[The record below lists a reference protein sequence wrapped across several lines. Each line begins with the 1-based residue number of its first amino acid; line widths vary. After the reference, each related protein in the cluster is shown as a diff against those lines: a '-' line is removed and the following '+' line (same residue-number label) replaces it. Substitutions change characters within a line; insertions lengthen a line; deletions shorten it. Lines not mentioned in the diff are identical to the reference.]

1 MEAFDA
7 FENNLGFGQMS
18 TKRLTG
24 AREAV
29 SSMLFDE
36 DVKPIAAAETGAA
49 PERAWEPTAQEKL
62 FLSSLRSEH
71 GEEASQ
77 VTPDTQAAAARPW
90 QTAEQ
95 RALTGQYMSDMMA
108 DYNAQSRQRVEQVGR
123 MTASVTPEGRQK
135 QKAAEMQARL
145 AGAPVKLRGLVSDQ
159 ATEGDIPAQGQKDEQ
174 TRSRRGPVVYDTVL
188 QDGKQ
193 VTRWL
198 MPDGSLTTNL
208 GEAEREAYGARR
220 ARLMD
225 EFVGRMRENG
235 LDPAKEEDV
244 EAQQRKD
251 KLGVLE
257 SRVDDRLAR
266 NEKNIREIQD
276 ARSER
281 FDESAKWD
289 DNEGFWDNIARILG
303 GSVRRSVETQHPV
316 NRPAHTLT
324 EEDKD
329 LRVLTAENQVLAEAR
344 KLLDTR
350 KLKKSDGFMGGFW
363 NLRNNLRNMG
373 MGAKHTLGDADFY
386 AGGIMSLQKA
396 TELMAIE
403 DKLKSGGKLSDREA
417 EFVYS
422 TMLGQ
427 DVAANADV
435 PNGYTAAQVTVEMFP
450 FMVQMA
456 TNPASGLSRALV
468 RKYGKNGLK
477 KVALTV
483 AGDVAESAV
492 LANTMQA
499 PKVAADAMGRYQG
512 DAVQDE
518 NGNISFDGS
527 HNWASAIA
535 KAEGAAVIENY
546 TEMLGSHFGVITDKA
561 GQLLGSGVRKLGGG
575 QVVDGVSKLVT
586 QVRSTDWAKAIGNI
600 ESRTR
605 WSGSVGE
612 VLEEEAGIVLNS
624 MFVGDNKISDLW
636 DADVQTDIV
645 LGVGLFGGFVSG
657 VKSAGYPFARAKAKS
672 NLRKREQVAAYRF
685 GEDWAPMREA
695 IDQAE
700 EPALNETVRTLI
712 RERANSP
719 EQARAIMEYAHSLM
733 NARGFELAAA
743 SARAEGAITPE
754 QQEAEESYNDGAE
767 VFQQYSE
774 TTTEASS
781 PGEAEAP
788 VENAQEAAG
797 AAMTEMQA
805 ISARFKAASEYCE
818 EVFPEDTEMYMAQVR
833 ENPWGVLQDR
843 TLTDDQREA
852 VLYFINSKAALEGML
867 DASNEAA
874 EQKREQVRM
883 EVAHRVHQQRGV
895 ILPATLKVDDKPVYI
910 VSGEVAM
917 FPDGSG
923 VDVERTK
930 ALNPTGVIYVL
941 DESGEYRPVS
951 ADQIF
956 SVSEAIDPESELN
969 QAYEEINRGQ
979 EALVSAMSERPGED
993 TRADSSLRSED
1004 SEAQAPAPVPA
1015 EELEAEAPPAEPEEV
1030 DFSLRSEH
1038 SEEPAAPVAAEGSA
1052 LSLVPMN
1059 ERGEPDLTHESVDAG
1074 TAWDATKE
1082 FFGDAEDALS
1092 YVQAEIKKAED
1103 DVTMAE
1109 KAVSKVKPTGGM
1121 IKYRDDKA
1129 AARARVDAAKARHA
1143 RWKAI
1148 EEAQARQK
1156 VDEEARI
1163 AAERAAQAENEH
1175 DDAVA
1180 RFEEEQR
1187 VKAEQAAEQAAVGT
1201 HNVHPKIRERWE
1213 AAPKVEGE
1221 ADVITLPDGSTIS
1234 GRYVLTEAGAASASH
1249 DVNNAFAPT
1258 EGFPV
1263 DENGQSVNDRDYQRD
1278 GDAQQIV
1285 KTMADA
1291 YDSRALQSPVLVS
1304 KDGIVLSGN
1313 NRTMSGDMAAGQ
1325 GTDAAYNEYLSKFG
1339 RKFGVTPEDVAKFQ
1353 HPRVVFVP
1361 DEDIP
1366 YDAATF
1372 ARFNAQEMKSQSK
1385 PEAAVKLGKVVSD
1398 DVFGSIV
1405 TDLSRYDRMSDF
1417 YADQEAT
1424 ARTLGAL
1431 VEAGVIND
1439 KQLPELRT
1447 GDALSASGKELIEN
1461 TLIGKAFQAEP
1472 DAVRMIISMPSMRQ
1486 GVIMGLNEIAH
1497 NRTLAEKGY
1506 DLSAELSRAVKLVF
1520 DAKRSAPDIYKDGMP
1535 VSPFGRQ
1542 QGLFDDE
1549 FGESRVSD
1557 GTTLLLA
1564 DILNSGKPGDMR
1576 KILAMYNKE
1585 AAEGANGQ
1593 MDLFTGDVA
1602 NKEDILKSVNE
1613 LFRNATSKEQQ
1624 ALLDTAIAE
1633 RKRRAEE
1640 EQRGG
1645 GQGVEQ
1651 TPNGTERGAESQQP
1665 AAGADDELTPEEQAL
1680 AARVEVTDNDWAEGE
1695 GDKPT
1700 YKREI
1705 IIDGTHKATQIDAP
1719 DEGGHYTGSY
1729 FEFDGKRFGDIA
1741 EIAQYIDGGM
1751 KSEPTEAQKAAG
1763 NYKMEHRRVDGHN
1776 ISIENPKGS
1785 VRRGTGA
1792 DGKQWESTMQNDYGY
1807 IRGTEGVDG
1816 DHIDV
1821 FLSDTP
1827 EQGDVFVVDQVNKDG
1842 SFDEHK
1848 VMYGFPSVEA
1858 AREAYLSNYEQGWTG
1873 LGAITQ
1879 VSKDE
1884 FKKWVQSSRR
1894 KTKPFAEYK
1903 GVKTVSNNP
1912 AASTTLYTV
1921 KPTHYT
1927 NKAGKTTPMHSIQ
1940 FSTPPTYEQR
1950 KALAAFAREKADGKK
1965 SRGWCSDK
1973 DTYSEWLFRSEEDAR
1988 RAGEMI
1994 ADQSGEAVADAQPIT
2009 AEELR
2014 EAVAPINN
2022 VESKTPTKASKAKKA
2037 PINRVGLEDVMTDL
2051 STKGE
2056 TQFSNHAEPMVEPE
2070 VQHEISDDEMQS
2082 LANELRDLLGIGED
2096 EGDADIKF
2104 RDPGELTPQER
2115 QRIQSAGIRL
2125 AMGLVERGTTSF
2137 PDYATKM
2144 VGLLGDKIRP
2154 WLKSFYEG
2162 ARWTPGYENI
2172 AFTPS
2177 EEVARFDVQNF
2188 DKVQANP
2195 IEQAAMIVE
2204 EDKAA
2209 AASAQAQ
2216 KELTE
2221 IRNNNR
2227 KKRDE
2232 QTAADTEII
2241 TKQAAAVAG
2250 KAENIAK
2257 TSEDP
2262 AELNR
2267 AGEEIDQT
2275 IEEINDQLA
2284 LLGYYEAVKDDA
2296 KFHESYGYM
2305 LTAEKKA
2312 VADATALAKQLVK
2325 DLGIDLK
2332 VTSATTPLGRKSVKK
2347 DTAVRAN
2354 IAPAGGDVIIN
2365 LPLNEGRQLAIYIGL
2380 EPVAEKGSRRRGD
2393 NLAVEHIMY
2402 RVENPE
2408 GKGMERYGHNMYA
2421 PVKSTYADFL
2431 RRVKEITR
2439 NYLPEQ
2445 MAEESHNGY
2454 KRGDEV
2460 MWDRYGNG
2468 KWEKVKIED
2477 FDTDGSPIFES
2488 IKGIMSEKGDW
2499 SRIKPADGV
2508 FGEAKRVMTEAEA
2521 VRKKAQKPTDNDR
2534 KSRGKDVTLDANEPI
2549 GGLFADIFETPN
2561 SNGKK
2566 TDLQSRSSTAERE
2579 RGHKPQSDEPLG
2591 ASQRDEAER
2600 PDGRGMDR
2608 RDIGDTVYDAQRGRG
2623 LSLESAKSNLVEQ
2636 LPESERK
2643 NVRNNHAER
2652 GVDYAPKGD
2661 DARIKANIEAI
2672 ELAKRLLD
2680 AGETATSEQME
2691 VLRKFSGWGGLGKAF
2706 NDNGNNPTTK
2716 RLRELLGEDGYNDAV
2731 MSRNSAYFTPA
2742 PVIDAMW
2749 DVARALGFN
2758 GGNVLEGSAGI
2769 GNILGLMPTDMSERS
2784 NIHAVEIDR
2793 TTGGI
2798 LSLLY
2803 PDAQV
2808 DIQGFER
2815 TKVRNNS
2822 VDLAITNVPFV
2833 TGLHVKDDTGDK
2845 DLSKKF
2851 RNIHDFCIA
2860 KNIRKLR
2867 EGGLGIFITSSGTMD
2882 NSKELRRWIINE
2894 GNADVIGAFRMHNKT
2909 FGGTGATSDI
2919 IVVRKRV
2926 NGKPSP
2932 NAIDVADVTGVR
2944 VVDYDT
2950 GDTRKVKGQEI
2961 PIIKPY
2967 SMTYNK
2973 YFAEHPENMAG
2984 EMLFNFERGETR
2996 FPTSR
3001 ALFPSADKPQE
3012 KMLSEWAAR
3021 FADMKE
3027 ESSLRS
3033 DHDIAEEVTRINE
3046 KLGEGV
3052 KEGSMV
3058 LNSQGELCMAR
3069 MGEAVPLGLNKNKVK
3084 GHTKAECFVDY
3095 TAIKK
3100 ALSDVLEYQS
3110 TNEDNT
3116 GLEPLLK
3123 ELNRAFDTFTK
3134 KYGNLHKNP
3143 AISFLRNDV
3152 DFSSIMALET
3162 YSERGDKKG
3171 NKVVKV
3177 GKTDIFSRR
3186 VIETEK
3192 EPQPTT
3198 IKDGILAS
3206 LYKSGGI
3213 DVDYISDALG
3223 KSADEV
3229 KREIVKSGLGYEN
3242 PASGIMEV
3250 SYKYLSGNVREK
3262 LHIAQENNEDG
3273 RYDANIAALEK
3284 VIPMTIPAHLIE
3296 FALGSSWIEP
3306 KLYEDFVYDKTG
3318 IRVRLTN
3325 VGGTWFMKTPW
3336 STFNEKN
3343 RAMAVTSK
3351 ICDKT
3356 IMGHEL
3362 IEAAITNKQITVSK
3376 QIKHHDGTTE
3386 TISDKGA
3393 TAECSTKID
3402 EIRSE
3407 FKDWARERMHA
3418 DAEMSARIEETYN
3431 EQFNNYVPMSIPDE
3445 FVPQHFGGQVTELHG
3460 KPFALRPHQ
3469 GRAVVRGTTE
3479 PILLAHEVGT
3489 GKTFTL
3495 ITTAMEMRRLG
3506 TARKPMIVVQ
3516 NATVGQFVES
3526 AKEIYPNAKVLTI
3539 EEADR
3544 TAEGR
3549 KNFYAK
3555 IKYNDWDMIVVPQS
3569 VFERI
3574 PDSPERE
3581 MAYIQDIIKE
3591 KMKVLEA
3598 MREADDDG
3606 RSMIVRQAEKE
3617 LEEQRD
3623 RLAEL
3628 TEAIEGKKKKRDEK
3642 KEATTR
3648 QNAEVRAM
3656 EMLDREVDDV
3666 ENFDDMGIDAILVD
3680 EAHEYKHLG
3689 FATAMQRGVKGVDPS
3704 FSKKSQGVYLKTQAV
3719 MERNHGRNVVFATGT
3734 PISNTAAEIWTF
3746 MRYLMPAD
3754 QMKAYDIFYFD
3765 DFVRNFG
3772 NLAQM
3777 VEFKTNGKFAEVS
3790 RFAGYVN
3797 LPELVRIWSGVADT
3811 VLTREAGGVSDKIP
3825 EMEGDKP
3832 TDIYLPQTR
3841 ALRSVMKYV
3850 KAELER
3856 YDNMTGKE
3864 KKENSH
3870 IPLTMYGIAKAAAV
3884 DARLVIAGAEDDPN
3898 SKTNATVRETL
3909 RSLKDSAKYKGTVA
3923 IFSDNYQNKRSG
3935 FNLYE
3940 EIRNKLIAEGVP
3952 AEQIVVI
3959 KSGTTVKKKLDI
3971 FDKVNA
3977 GDVRV
3982 ILGST
3987 FTLGTGVNIQERL
4000 HTLIHVDAPNRPMDY
4015 TQRNGRAMRQGNLHK
4030 DMGIPVR
4037 IIRFGVEDSLDVTA
4051 YQRLKTKGAI
4061 ADSIMN
4067 GSKMMQNSMENRVLE
4082 EEEDTFGDMTAQLSG
4097 SEYAILKNQAE
4108 REVRNLTAKQ
4118 KGHDID
4124 QIYVHNQLPKVEG
4137 FIKGAQRRIEIETK
4151 NLKIIGKH
4159 FPDGTLKKITIGKLS
4174 FDSVEGMEDFFKE
4187 QNAKMNEAAETIRE
4201 GADNWTSRLTIDI
4214 DGLLFDVTTTV
4225 TREVDKSGQGTLSFE
4240 LERNVTYSCEALGIK
4255 SRTVK
4260 GNRIKNV
4267 MQEIAERIVPG
4278 IESRELLSRGQN
4290 QLAHYSEDYR
4300 QLQERN
4306 GREFPFKQQLAEA
4319 KERLAQYEE
4328 LMKKELE
4335 EKEAKYAE
4343 MDKAVDAAT
4352 DITLD
4357 DDGEDAPTNGDG
4369 NKYRE
4374 GEMSEGERLRAI
4386 RALKPIEVERN
4397 EMSRAELREEYNN
4410 LPNVVKDGR
4419 EIEFYRSAFKKIY
4432 KDGGLFG
4439 QVIPVLDKVLEQSVL
4454 AYSEMDNLGGMVRPD
4469 GTVHK
4474 EHSNVISFDNYV
4486 GKVNIEGKEC
4496 YVRTTVE
4503 SGYDGRNGTHSFFV
4517 TGVDVYEKTADLNS
4531 SPGYP
4536 RATEASGKQS
4546 ADGIVD
4552 AKLQQ
4557 FFERAGLEANKIDMR
4572 ERVDELADKLNTP
4585 VRIISD
4591 EAELS
4596 EPGEDGKPRY
4606 SRRERRAKGWWNS
4619 ATDEVVVVLPNNVN
4633 VADVENTVVHEVV
4646 GHKGLRAFI
4655 GAERFG
4661 EFLSEVYNH
4670 ASDSIRKRIDAL
4682 TDKMVSAEADR
4693 RREKKR
4699 QARERAGEDYNATY
4713 YADMAEARVEAEQK
4727 REEYRR
4733 EATEEYMADL
4743 AGRIG
4748 DDGFNRMSMDE
4759 LTLWGKIKARVQAFL
4774 DKFLRGLNIP
4784 KSIRLTDKDL
4794 SYILFKSW
4802 KNAKGSSLRSEHGG
4816 GVFAEAEDTVMRHK
4830 TAWDAELD
4838 AKIKA
4843 EDELERV
4850 NSRFNSELQQQI
4862 DGTLP
4867 DGHIYRLGMPGTILR
4882 STGVPVLPI
4891 QLNAAR
4897 LKFKATAAR
4906 HDFELSEL
4914 KSIVCSLQ
4922 NPIAVFSYGDST
4934 KAQNIILEISHEG
4947 KNFVVGMALRP
4958 SVKGQVLEINSVRTV
4973 YPKDNHEWLKWVT
4986 DGKLLYVDKEKI
4998 QPILTQQRMNLADV
5012 EKIGLDLD
5020 DVAKVVN
5027 SFENPKY
5034 DEEAIIRFRD
5044 PEPGLE
5050 EYISRKKAEAAAK
5063 TGASVAQKHE
5073 ALKAIADNLTK
5084 IHHKMVTRERWASR
5098 LRDDDKRAER
5108 LEEAG
5113 KIFEEKAGAQVEK
5126 GARVQMKYD
5135 AATAKSIKDL
5145 AMTLMNEGKLDLQG
5159 RSEINGVI
5167 RAITESV
5174 GKEDISE
5181 PVERLMDIMV
5191 ENQLRRASDM
5201 YGTLFKV
5208 RGSKVNERGVEVQD
5222 ELDPRGQMMLDAVRR
5237 LNKEKFVV
5245 TEDEDPFEAKMQ
5257 EAEKLLDPE
5266 ENHSALR
5273 RENAAI
5279 ELAALHIARQYAKD
5293 IEGSL
5298 REEKELKRQLKED
5311 EEDFKEGRISRE
5323 ELRTIQEST
5332 REWIRGS
5339 KLARIRAYHSLI
5351 EQLGG
5356 VMNESAERA
5365 QAWRQAEKE
5374 RVEQIHH
5381 YANSDLHHIPY
5392 RESEMDETWRS
5403 KLSNNPVAR
5412 IFLAPIATMEQ
5423 VCRVIGEQSMDGN
5436 GYVKELVVD
5445 RWQEARDLEWRNTQK
5460 AERLLDREA
5469 QKVAGVK
5476 RWSDLYALTKK
5487 EAGTLK
5493 WRDGDDVIEHDVT
5506 QGNLMYIYQV
5516 GKMSD
5521 GRRLLALMGITDGEM
5536 AAVVSALDPKLR
5548 EIADWLQE
5556 EYYPER
5562 RERYN
5567 AVHERMF
5574 GAPMAA
5580 IDNYVPLNVLQS
5592 TVQNK
5597 QELNGDNWKELPKT
5611 ITKAVIRRVPHKHP
5625 IDIMGTDA
5633 VSLALD
5639 HTRDMETWAAMA
5651 EYRRDLTTL
5660 LRYNRFRSRLAHMTT
5675 IYGSGKEF
5683 NTRFDNLA
5691 LLVAGAYHPKSSEFD
5706 KLARR
5711 ITRFATGACIAL
5723 RFNTA
5728 AKQLLSYPAFG
5739 GEAASKRLL
5748 QNMGRPGE
5756 CLKFCLKNMPAMDR
5770 RWRER
5775 LAGNELLDDRGDD
5788 WKWEKKEFVK
5798 KLQRIGIS
5806 PNAAVD
5812 LLTCCMGAEAV
5823 YHTQLEELTTAG
5835 FPKEVARKKALLEA
5849 EQVFNLSQQS
5859 SEVMYLS
5866 LMQNDRSYLTAAV
5879 SLFRTSPMSY
5889 TRQGIQAT
5897 RELWNMR
5904 TEDARNKMIAFE
5916 TTKAL
5921 RDGILEGRSE
5931 AERRAAAEDYA
5942 RKKLNRNKARNWV
5955 KAINFY
5961 FVLPALWTMGG
5972 ALGWYAL
5979 TGSDWDK
5986 KLDILGES
5994 AIRGCFGILEGVSC
6008 GGMLADVLYSLVMH
6022 KHLPGLDDTGLPFV
6036 NSLNDLIDT
6045 LVNDGDYVK
6054 AFNDAASFAIAGG
6067 LGINPQTLEDVIAAG
6082 IDHFG
6087 KDDMTLRDWC
6097 MFAMRAIS
6105 VPQSQV
6111 DMVFFD
6117 DVELSAR
6124 EAQGMT
6130 IDELAER
6137 YADFKLMHNEFATV
6151 FFYSDEFK
6159 AKRGERYREKVRKH
6173 AKGLLKQRNETEELR
6188 ALLSEH
6194 EAEKERWSAVAAL
6207 KEEDPDAYE
6216 LAKVQLEY
6224 ETDGA
6229 KYKRVN
6235 EYTRQMN
6242 KLTKQFLSTRDRD
6255 EAAELLKAMDRS
6267 RESLLEDISSGRYQ
6281 ERRRRRRQ

>member
-1 MEAFDA
+1 MAQDKIKALYDTFVKEGYEMESEAEFRKNLTNPAKRKSAYDALVNDGYDMEAFDA
-7 FENNLGFGQMS
+7 FENNLGFGPMS
-18 TKRLTG
+18 TKWLTG
-24 AREAV
+24 ARGAV

-36 DVKPIAAAETGAA
+36 DVKPIAAPAAEAGAA
-49 PERAWEPTAQEKL
+49 SERAWEPTAQEKL
-62 FLSSLRSEH
+62 VLSSLRSEH
-71 GEEASQ
+71 GEEARQ
-77 VTPDTQAAAARPW
+77 AAPDTQAVAAGPW
-90 QTAEQ
+90 QSDEQ

-108 DYNAQSRQRVEQVGR
+108 DYNAQSRQRVEQIGR
-123 MTASVTPEGRQK
+123 MTASVTPAGRQK

-159 ATEGDIPAQGQKDEQ
+159 ATEGEPSAQGQKDDQ

-225 EFVGRMRENG
+225 EFVGRMRDNG

-257 SRVDDRLAR
+257 SRVDDRLTR

-303 GSVRRSVETQHPV
+303 GSVRRSVENQHPV

-575 QVVDGVSKLVT
+575 KVVDGVSKLVT

-624 MFVGDNKISDLW
+624 MFVGDNKFSDLW

-767 VFQQYSE
+767 VFQQYAE

-852 VLYFINSKAALEGML
+852 VVYFINSKAALEGVL

-883 EVAHRVHQQRGV
+883 EVAHRVHQQRGMIV
-895 ILPATLKVDDKPVYI
+895 PATLKVDDKPVYI

-979 EALVSAMSERPGED
+979 EALVSAMAERTGED

-1030 DFSLRSEH
+1030 DSSLRSEH
-1038 SEEPAAPVAAEGSA
+1038 SEEPAAHVAAEGSA
-1052 LSLVPMN
+1052 LSRVPMN

-1074 TAWDATKE
+1074 TAWNATKE
-1082 FFGDAEDALS
+1082 FFDDAEDALS

-1103 DVTMAE
+1103 DVTAAE

-1129 AARARVDAAKARHA
+1129 AARARVDAAKARYA

-1258 EGFPV
+1258 EGFPI

-1361 DEDIP
+1361 DEDMP

-1385 PEAAVKLGKVVSD
+1385 PEAAVKFGKVVSD

-1417 YADQEAT
+1417 YADQEAA

-1431 VEAGVIND
+1431 VEAGVIKD

-1557 GTTLLLA
+1557 STTLLLA

-1576 KILAMYNKE
+1576 KILATYNKE

-1602 NKEDILKSVNE
+1602 NKEDILKSVIE
-1613 LFRNATSKEQQ
+1613 LFRNADPREQQ
-1624 ALLDTAIAE
+1624 RMVNEAIEKRKRDSEQNADGGSAAIEQTEAAGQRGEGGQERAGGNTGDAGRNGERTDNLQPLTSDYRLSEEVDENGRQFVLTSDGDLEFGIISRETGLTEAPILLSEGIITNPSTGDGYGLVHIEARHGNQIRGLGYDSVVSFIEDVARNYEVIKQGLMRDGNQTYMLQLRDKHNNTLMVELSGDGTYWNINTAGVFKTSYGKNRKEVYNRHTTVKQPAEVVEESQKSEQSGTTDNSRMTSPTSSFKKKYSRNKKEVYAIPAVGGRTNTDTPEVDSGQNEGVTAPAGNSPQTSAGKGSENPADVQEDSSLRSEHGGGQENPASGNSVELWLNTAKNLGHSLNETLEWINNKYGKNYSSINSLIRWAEKKNNGITQIDKIAE
-1633 RKRRAEE
+1633 RHLSPEDAARFKRELREYITAKDNAMIASWGNADQAGARSNFDRTVPTTPEAQRSAIFKIVDMAKRVKNRVERVVIGGITKRQAKDFAEHGIKVDDTWVHSFE
-1640 EQRGG
+1640 TSAVTHNQKHHGNEKVEASRG
-1645 GQGVEQ
+1645 QIAITAEDYARIPEILESYDKISKS
-1651 TPNGTERGAESQQP
+1651 PNKTKGAENEVIIYEKDFQDGYVYYLEEKRDSRKSLSFHTMYKKKKGIDSSDGFAVNPTAPITPTATSDNFDSTSEGKGSENP
-1665 AAGADDELTPEEQAL
+1665 ADVQ
-1680 AARVEVTDNDWAEGE
+1680 EGFSLRSE
-1695 GDKPT
+1695 
-1700 YKREI
+1700 
-1705 IIDGTHKATQIDAP
+1705 HN
-1719 DEGGHYTGSY
+1719 
-1729 FEFDGKRFGDIA
+1729 
-1741 EIAQYIDGGM
+1741 
-1751 KSEPTEAQKAAG
+1751 EPTEAQKKAG

-1776 ISIENPKGS
+1776 ISIENKKGS

-1827 EQGDVFVVDQVNKDG
+1827 EQGDVFVVDQVNEDG

-1903 GVKTVSNNP
+1903 GVRTFSAPGDNLRVYDAAKGLLETAGVEVTEVSDAEAQAAADLAGAAYDIRTYHGTGADFDSFDFSHMGEGEGQQAFGWGGYVTEVKGIGKAYANAIGGRNSNIP
-1912 AASTTLYTV
+1912 ARIMKAKDNIRQVRSWLRSYGNYDKFLKGANRHMRDLEKELRSAKKVGNESDVAFYEDLIKQQKESMKEESHQAVVADKEGQIRDYQDEITALEAQLKSSRHLYTV
-1921 KPTHYT
+1921 KIPDNTGHNYLAWDGRLTDEQERMIGMQSMTEGVMLDFYGDKVNAYDYFQRMGAEAKGFQIYRGLKRALGSDRAASEFLSRAGLTGISYAAEHNSGGRADGARNYVVFRPTDMKITGHARFLQDGDGRVLGWAKDGKVFLNRDAMNPETPLHEYT
-1927 NKAGKTTPMHSIQ
+1927 HLWDEMVRKENPELWERG
-1940 FSTPPTYEQR
+1940 
-1950 KALAAFAREKADGKK
+1950 KALMKELPLWDEVLNDPAYAAIRGDENELASEVHSRLTGRDGAR
-1965 SRGWCSDK
+1965 
-1973 DTYSEWLFRSEEDAR
+1973 
-1988 RAGEMI
+1988 I
-1994 ADQSGEAVADAQPIT
+1994 
-2009 AEELR
+2009 
-2014 EAVAPINN
+2014 
-2022 VESKTPTKASKAKKA
+2022 
-2037 PINRVGLEDVMTDL
+2037 LEDVIDDAQKHGAAETARAVTLVDRVKRWLGDMFNALKATLGKWSKKDLDGLTADDFARMT
-2051 STKGE
+2051 
-2056 TQFSNHAEPMVEPE
+2056 
-2070 VQHEISDDEMQS
+2070 
-2082 LANELRDLLGIGED
+2082 LRDLA
-2096 EGDADIKF
+2096 EG
-2104 RDPGELTPQER
+2104 
-2115 QRIQSAGIRL
+2115 
-2125 AMGLVERGTTSF
+2125 V
-2137 PDYATKM
+2137 
-2144 VGLLGDKIRP
+2144 
-2154 WLKSFYEG
+2154 
-2162 ARWTPGYENI
+2162 
-2172 AFTPS
+2172 
-2177 EEVARFDVQNF
+2177 
-2188 DKVQANP
+2188 NP
-2195 IEQAAMIVE
+2195 
-2204 EDKAA
+2204 
-2209 AASAQAQ
+2209 AS
-2216 KELTE
+2216 
-2221 IRNNNR
+2221 
-2227 KKRDE
+2227 
-2232 QTAADTEII
+2232 
-2241 TKQAAAVAG
+2241 
-2250 KAENIAK
+2250 
-2257 TSEDP
+2257 
-2262 AELNR
+2262 
-2267 AGEEIDQT
+2267 
-2275 IEEINDQLA
+2275 
-2284 LLGYYEAVKDDA
+2284 
-2296 KFHESYGYM
+2296 
-2305 LTAEKKA
+2305 
-2312 VADATALAKQLVK
+2312 
-2325 DLGIDLK
+2325 
-2332 VTSATTPLGRKSVKK
+2332 
-2347 DTAVRAN
+2347 
-2354 IAPAGGDVIIN
+2354 
-2365 LPLNEGRQLAIYIGL
+2365 
-2380 EPVAEKGSRRRGD
+2380 RGD
-2393 NLAVEHIMY
+2393 
-2402 RVENPE
+2402 
-2408 GKGMERYGHNMYA
+2408 
-2421 PVKSTYADFL
+2421 
-2431 RRVKEITR
+2431 
-2439 NYLPEQ
+2439 
-2445 MAEESHNGY
+2445 
-2454 KRGDEV
+2454 
-2460 MWDRYGNG
+2460 
-2468 KWEKVKIED
+2468 
-2477 FDTDGSPIFES
+2477 
-2488 IKGIMSEKGDW
+2488 
-2499 SRIKPADGV
+2499 
-2508 FGEAKRVMTEAEA
+2508 
-2521 VRKKAQKPTDNDR
+2521 
-2534 KSRGKDVTLDANEPI
+2534 
-2549 GGLFADIFETPN
+2549 
-2561 SNGKK
+2561 
-2566 TDLQSRSSTAERE
+2566 
-2579 RGHKPQSDEPLG
+2579 
-2591 ASQRDEAER
+2591 
-2600 PDGRGMDR
+2600 
-2608 RDIGDTVYDAQRGRG
+2608 
-2623 LSLESAKSNLVEQ
+2623 
-2636 LPESERK
+2636 
-2643 NVRNNHAER
+2643 
-2652 GVDYAPKGD
+2652 
-2661 DARIKANIEAI
+2661 
-2672 ELAKRLLD
+2672 
-2680 AGETATSEQME
+2680 
-2691 VLRKFSGWGGLGKAF
+2691 
-2706 NDNGNNPTTK
+2706 
-2716 RLRELLGEDGYNDAV
+2716 
-2731 MSRNSAYFTPA
+2731 
-2742 PVIDAMW
+2742 
-2749 DVARALGFN
+2749 
-2758 GGNVLEGSAGI
+2758 
-2769 GNILGLMPTDMSERS
+2769 
-2784 NIHAVEIDR
+2784 
-2793 TTGGI
+2793 
-2798 LSLLY
+2798 
-2803 PDAQV
+2803 
-2808 DIQGFER
+2808 
-2815 TKVRNNS
+2815 
-2822 VDLAITNVPFV
+2822 
-2833 TGLHVKDDTGDK
+2833 
-2845 DLSKKF
+2845 
-2851 RNIHDFCIA
+2851 
-2860 KNIRKLR
+2860 
-2867 EGGLGIFITSSGTMD
+2867 
-2882 NSKELRRWIINE
+2882 
-2894 GNADVIGAFRMHNKT
+2894 
-2909 FGGTGATSDI
+2909 
-2919 IVVRKRV
+2919 
-2926 NGKPSP
+2926 
-2932 NAIDVADVTGVR
+2932 
-2944 VVDYDT
+2944 
-2950 GDTRKVKGQEI
+2950 
-2961 PIIKPY
+2961 
-2967 SMTYNK
+2967 
-2973 YFAEHPENMAG
+2973 
-2984 EMLFNFERGETR
+2984 
-2996 FPTSR
+2996 
-3001 ALFPSADKPQE
+3001 
-3012 KMLSEWAAR
+3012 
-3021 FADMKE
+3021 
-3027 ESSLRS
+3027 SSLRS
-3033 DHDIAEEVTRINE
+3033 EHDGGQETQKMIGKSLTEPEAADLVSRMEANAEEAPYIELTPENWLEQFGVDGKVMTPV
-3046 KLGEGV
+3046 GEV
-3052 KEGSMV
+3052 K
-3058 LNSQGELCMAR
+3058 
-3069 MGEAVPLGLNKNKVK
+3069 MGEHQLQKLYSLKRTEYFGMIHPTLESPDIILEESDPKDGSERDSKYLFIKTFVK
-3084 GHTKAECFVDY
+3084 SDGSRIVHFESVTVKKDGMEVSISSHE
-3095 TAIKK
+3095 IKDK
-3100 ALSDVLEYQS
+3100 S
-3110 TNEDNT
+3110 
-3116 GLEPLLK
+3116 LK
-3123 ELNRAFDTFTK
+3123 K
-3134 KYGNLHKNP
+3134 KMQ
-3143 AISFLRNDV
+3143 NDV
-3152 DFSSIMALET
+3152 VLHL
-3162 YSERGDKKG
+3162 DKKLSPSSEMRLTETPRESEG
-3171 NKVVKV
+3171 PDLVPTSDNVSSA
-3177 GKTDIFSRR
+3177 GKDS
-3186 VIETEK
+3186 
-3192 EPQPTT
+3192 
-3198 IKDGILAS
+3198 
-3206 LYKSGGI
+3206 
-3213 DVDYISDALG
+3213 
-3223 KSADEV
+3223 
-3229 KREIVKSGLGYEN
+3229 EN
-3242 PASGIMEV
+3242 PADV
-3250 SYKYLSGNVREK
+3250 QV
-3262 LHIAQENNEDG
+3262 D
-3273 RYDANIAALEK
+3273 
-3284 VIPMTIPAHLIE
+3284 
-3296 FALGSSWIEP
+3296 SS
-3306 KLYEDFVYDKTG
+3306 L
-3318 IRVRLTN
+3318 
-3325 VGGTWFMKTPW
+3325 
-3336 STFNEKN
+3336 
-3343 RAMAVTSK
+3343 
-3351 ICDKT
+3351 
-3356 IMGHEL
+3356 
-3362 IEAAITNKQITVSK
+3362 
-3376 QIKHHDGTTE
+3376 
-3386 TISDKGA
+3386 
-3393 TAECSTKID
+3393 
-3402 EIRSE
+3402 RSE
-3407 FKDWARERMHA
+3407 H
-3418 DAEMSARIEETYN
+3418 
-3431 EQFNNYVPMSIPDE
+3431 
-3445 FVPQHFGGQVTELHG
+3445 GTEG
-3460 KPFALRPHQ
+3460 
-3469 GRAVVRGTTE
+3469 
-3479 PILLAHEVGT
+3479 
-3489 GKTFTL
+3489 
-3495 ITTAMEMRRLG
+3495 
-3506 TARKPMIVVQ
+3506 
-3516 NATVGQFVES
+3516 S
-3526 AKEIYPNAKVLTI
+3526 
-3539 EEADR
+3539 
-3544 TAEGR
+3544 
-3549 KNFYAK
+3549 
-3555 IKYNDWDMIVVPQS
+3555 
-3569 VFERI
+3569 
-3574 PDSPERE
+3574 
-3581 MAYIQDIIKE
+3581 
-3591 KMKVLEA
+3591 
-3598 MREADDDG
+3598 
-3606 RSMIVRQAEKE
+3606 
-3617 LEEQRD
+3617 
-3623 RLAEL
+3623 
-3628 TEAIEGKKKKRDEK
+3628 
-3642 KEATTR
+3642 
-3648 QNAEVRAM
+3648 
-3656 EMLDREVDDV
+3656 
-3666 ENFDDMGIDAILVD
+3666 
-3680 EAHEYKHLG
+3680 
-3689 FATAMQRGVKGVDPS
+3689 
-3704 FSKKSQGVYLKTQAV
+3704 
-3719 MERNHGRNVVFATGT
+3719 ATG
-3734 PISNTAAEIWTF
+3734 E
-3746 MRYLMPAD
+3746 
-3754 QMKAYDIFYFD
+3754 
-3765 DFVRNFG
+3765 
-3772 NLAQM
+3772 
-3777 VEFKTNGKFAEVS
+3777 
-3790 RFAGYVN
+3790 
-3797 LPELVRIWSGVADT
+3797 
-3811 VLTREAGGVSDKIP
+3811 
-3825 EMEGDKP
+3825 
-3832 TDIYLPQTR
+3832 
-3841 ALRSVMKYV
+3841 
-3850 KAELER
+3850 
-3856 YDNMTGKE
+3856 
-3864 KKENSH
+3864 
-3870 IPLTMYGIAKAAAV
+3870 
-3884 DARLVIAGAEDDPN
+3884 
-3898 SKTNATVRETL
+3898 
-3909 RSLKDSAKYKGTVA
+3909 
-3923 IFSDNYQNKRSG
+3923 
-3935 FNLYE
+3935 
-3940 EIRNKLIAEGVP
+3940 
-3952 AEQIVVI
+3952 
-3959 KSGTTVKKKLDI
+3959 
-3971 FDKVNA
+3971 
-3977 GDVRV
+3977 
-3982 ILGST
+3982 
-3987 FTLGTGVNIQERL
+3987 
-4000 HTLIHVDAPNRPMDY
+4000 
-4015 TQRNGRAMRQGNLHK
+4015 
-4030 DMGIPVR
+4030 
-4037 IIRFGVEDSLDVTA
+4037 
-4051 YQRLKTKGAI
+4051 
-4061 ADSIMN
+4061 
-4067 GSKMMQNSMENRVLE
+4067 
-4082 EEEDTFGDMTAQLSG
+4082 
-4097 SEYAILKNQAE
+4097 
-4108 REVRNLTAKQ
+4108 
-4118 KGHDID
+4118 
-4124 QIYVHNQLPKVEG
+4124 
-4137 FIKGAQRRIEIETK
+4137 
-4151 NLKIIGKH
+4151 
-4159 FPDGTLKKITIGKLS
+4159 
-4174 FDSVEGMEDFFKE
+4174 
-4187 QNAKMNEAAETIRE
+4187 
-4201 GADNWTSRLTIDI
+4201 
-4214 DGLLFDVTTTV
+4214 
-4225 TREVDKSGQGTLSFE
+4225 
-4240 LERNVTYSCEALGIK
+4240 
-4255 SRTVK
+4255 
-4260 GNRIKNV
+4260 GNR
-4267 MQEIAERIVPG
+4267 
-4278 IESRELLSRGQN
+4278 
-4290 QLAHYSEDYR
+4290 
-4300 QLQERN
+4300 
-4306 GREFPFKQQLAEA
+4306 
-4319 KERLAQYEE
+4319 
-4328 LMKKELE
+4328 
-4335 EKEAKYAE
+4335 
-4343 MDKAVDAAT
+4343 
-4352 DITLD
+4352 
-4357 DDGEDAPTNGDG
+4357 
-4369 NKYRE
+4369 YRE
-4374 GEMSEGERLRAI
+4374 GE
-4386 RALKPIEVERN
+4386 
-4397 EMSRAELREEYNN
+4397 
-4410 LPNVVKDGR
+4410 
-4419 EIEFYRSAFKKIY
+4419 
-4432 KDGGLFG
+4432 
-4439 QVIPVLDKVLEQSVL
+4439 
-4454 AYSEMDNLGGMVRPD
+4454 
-4469 GTVHK
+4469 
-4474 EHSNVISFDNYV
+4474 ISD
-4486 GKVNIEGKEC
+4486 
-4496 YVRTTVE
+4496 
-4503 SGYDGRNGTHSFFV
+4503 
-4517 TGVDVYEKTADLNS
+4517 VDVYEKTASEGTDTTIIDRPNH
-4531 SPGYP
+4531 
-4536 RATEASGKQS
+4536 TESGKQS

-4557 FFERAGLEANKIDMR
+4557 FLERAGLEANKIDMR

-4585 VRIISD
+4585 VRMISD

-4633 VADVENTVVHEVV
+4633 VADVESTVVHEVV

-4727 REEYRR
+4727 REEFRR

-4748 DDGFNRMSMDE
+4748 DEGFNRMSMDE

-4816 GVFAEAEDTVMRHK
+4816 GVFAEAEDAVMRHK
-4830 TAWDAELD
+4830 TGWDAELD
-4838 AKIKA
+4838 AKLKA

-4850 NSRFNSELQQQI
+4850 NSRFNSELSRWQN
-4862 DGTLP
+4862 GETNE
-4867 DGHIYRLGMPGTILR
+4867 
-4882 STGVPVLPI
+4882 SEVLPVGKPMGVMKMFMPDLPI
-4891 QLNAAR
+4891 VIRQKVLTKARKKHQLDA
-4897 LKFKATAAR
+4897 
-4906 HDFELSEL
+4906 SEL
-4914 KSIVCSLQ
+4914 KNIPDGLAKPIFVFKSTPNTVSVLTQLKTGTGNNIFVAVELNKDLRLGGRRVEVNDILTVHGREVKNIVM
-4922 NPIAVFSYGDST
+4922 P
-4934 KAQNIILEISHEG
+4934 ILENNSLVWVDKQKGLEWLH
-4947 KNFVVGMALRP
+4947 
-4958 SVKGQVLEINSVRTV
+4958 SVKSNSQANTIQDLNN
-4973 YPKDNHEWLKWVT
+4973 PKID
-4986 DGKLLYVDKEKI
+4986 
-4998 QPILTQQRMNLADV
+4998 QQRMNLADV

-5034 DEEAIIRFRD
+5034 DEDAIIRFRD

-5050 EYISRKKAEAAAK
+5050 EFITRMKAEAAAK